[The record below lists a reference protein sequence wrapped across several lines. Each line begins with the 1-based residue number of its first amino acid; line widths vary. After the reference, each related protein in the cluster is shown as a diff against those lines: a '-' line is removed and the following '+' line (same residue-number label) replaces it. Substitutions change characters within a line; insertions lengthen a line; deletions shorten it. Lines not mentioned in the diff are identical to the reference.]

1 MSISSEIITQ
11 KSEGVLVVSN
21 EALKSKND
29 VYRVQ
34 KVNEKIFSKNLENVM
49 LKEIPRSVVVVIG
62 LEGNENTEIKTGLQ
76 EGDFVVLKS
85 SKTATVAAKTN
96 SLFSMFGGSK
106 NGSTGRAGGSPM
118 MPR

>member
-1 MSISSEIITQ
+1 MVGIDVLGTVSQGVVTYNIKISFDENADNIRPNMSISSEIITQ

-62 LEGNENTEIKTGLQ
+62 CLEGNENTEIKTGLQ
-76 EGDFVVLKS
+76 KEILWF
-85 SKTATVAAKTN
+85 
-96 SLFSMFGGSK
+96 
-106 NGSTGRAGGSPM
+106 
-118 MPR
+118 